1 MIRQSTFIFLFAI
14 LSIDLTSSAQQKFAN
29 TLSGKVICG
38 YQGWFNCYGDGSPV
52 NGWRHWSGGRPDS
65 DIKQP
70 SPGNITFE
78 IYPDISEYD
87 PLSLFQTGLGQFG
100 DGTPARLFSSI
111 KSDVIDLHFLWMKK
125 YGIDGVALQRFLG
138 ETKNRL
144 YREQRD
150 SIMLKVMRSSQKYD
164 RIFYLMYDLNAND
177 TAFFQ
182 NDFLHIEKDLHPFG
196 LPNYATERGKPV
208 VCLWGFGFT
217 HRLNA
222 PEASLTIIN
231 WLKRKGYYVIGGVPT
246 NWLSG
251 TIDSYSNYLSVYRA
265 FDMISPWSV
274 GRFKNKQE
282 ADHFAENYLQAEQEY
297 CKAHNI
303 GYQPVA
309 FPGFAWSNWNGE
321 QPNQIARNKG
331 DFFWQQVYNIK
342 KSGAENLYV
351 AMFDEYDEG
360 TAIAKIA
367 DSYFSV
373 PGNQYFLTSSADGTY
388 VSSDFYL
395 RLTGKATQ
403 VVKNEIPLTIH
414 HEVPLQAPPIW
425 FRTSFESGLD
435 AMPLFEPK
443 TNEPVSF
450 EITGD
455 QAASGKTSLKINGY
469 AGTLSTSEITI
480 FEVHI
485 PVSEKTKMTYRIFP
499 ENIAAQFIY
508 IDLLTTDGSKLNL
521 QRPATQVNLNEWN
534 TIEVHLANWLRGKT
548 ISKLLIGSTVALKEN
563 FTCFIDNI
571 SIFEPVS
578 DK

>member
-1 MIRQSTFIFLFAI
+1 MFLFAI
-14 LSIDLTSSAQQKFAN
+14 LSISHLISSAQQKFSN

-87 PLSLFQTGLGQFG
+87 AATLFQTGLGKLG
-100 DGTPARLFSSI
+100 DGTPSRLFSSA
-111 KSDVIDLHFLWMKK
+111 KGEVIDLHFLWMKQ

-150 SIMLKVMRSSQKYD
+150 SITTRVMHSAEKYN
-164 RIFYLMYDLNAND
+164 RIFYLMYDLSADD
-177 TAFFQ
+177 TLYFQ
-182 NDFLHIEKDLHPFG
+182 NDFIHIEKELKIFTS
-196 LPNYATERGKPV
+196 PNYAMERGKSV

-222 PEASLTIIN
+222 PEASLAIIN

-251 TIDSYSNYLSVYRA
+251 TIDSYSNYLPVYRA

-282 ADHFAENYLQAEQEY
+282 ADQFAEKHLIPEMEY
-297 CKAHNI
+297 CKAKGI
-303 GYQPVA
+303 AYQPVA
-309 FPGFAWSNWNGE
+309 FPGFAWSNWNGG
-321 QPNQIARNKG
+321 QPNQIARNNG
-331 DFFWQQVYNIK
+331 DFFWRQVYNIK

-367 DSYFSV
+367 DSHFSV
-373 PGNQYFLTSSADGTY
+373 PTNQYFLTNSADGIY

-395 RLTGKATQ
+395 RLTGKATK
-403 VVKNEIPLTIH
+403 VIKNEIPLTIH

-425 FRTSFESGLD
+425 FRTSFEPGQD
-435 AMPLFEPK
+435 AIPLFEPK
-443 TNEPVSF
+443 T
-450 EITGD
+450 TGPIRVKISD
-455 QAASGKTSLKINGY
+455 EVAASGKTSLKISGS
-469 AGTLSTSEITI
+469 AETLSTSGITI
-480 FEVHI
+480 FEVFI
-485 PVSEKTKMTYRIFP
+485 PVAEKTKMTYRIFP
-499 ENIAAQFIY
+499 ENKAGQFIY
-508 IDLLTTDGSKLNL
+508 VDLLTTDGLKLDF
-521 QRPATQVNLNEWN
+521 QQPATQIRINEWN
-534 TIEVHLANWLRGKT
+534 TIEIQLADQLRGKT
-548 ISKLLIGSTVALKEN
+548 ISKLLIGLAPVSLSEN

-571 SIFEPVS
+571 TIFEPAS
-578 DK
+578 GQ